1 MSGIGEIDASSP
13 HIFEFS
19 CWSFRPSSGLHR
31 EKEREIKK
39 RAETNMSRDRDK
51 DRKTDGGKDHLI
63 I

>member
-1 MSGIGEIDASSP
+1 MHPHLIYLSLVAGLSDLLQVYIG
-13 HIFEFS
+13 
-19 CWSFRPSSGLHR
+19 R
-31 EKEREIKK
+31 KREIKK